1 MSAPPPAPS
10 PYPGARL
17 GFPAS
22 GPGSVASWTR
32 RFAALL
38 IDWVVCTLA
47 VIAVLGPD
55 RWSETNSSV
64 WTLLVFWL
72 QASILTATV
81 GGSFGQV
88 VLRIRVTRLDGR
100 TLDIAR
106 ALLRTLLICLVIPP
120 LVFNADQRGLHDLA
134 SDAVPRNLR

>member
-1 MSAPPPAPS
+1 MSAHQPSS

-17 GFPAS
+17 GFPQS

-32 RFAALL
+32 RLAALV
-38 IDWVVCTLA
+38 IDWIASTLVIIA
-47 VIAVLGPD
+47 VIGAD
-55 RWSETNSSV
+55 RWSETNASG

-72 QASILTATV
+72 QASIFTATM

-88 VLRIRVTRLDGR
+88 VLRIRVMRLDGR
-100 TLDIAR
+100 RLDIAR
-106 ALLRTLLICLVIPP
+106 ALLRSLLICVVIPP

-134 SDAVPRNLR
+134 ADAVPVNLR